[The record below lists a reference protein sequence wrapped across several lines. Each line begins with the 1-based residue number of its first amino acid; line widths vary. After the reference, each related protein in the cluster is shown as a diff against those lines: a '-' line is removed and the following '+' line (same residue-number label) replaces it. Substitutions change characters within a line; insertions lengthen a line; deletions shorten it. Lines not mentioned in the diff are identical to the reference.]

1 MDDLYKKA
9 IEAFREIIDYEI
21 GINVYD
27 GKMILDLDI
36 NEQEKTIKFKFRPT
50 SEYCPIAYKLANDIK
65 IKLLEKDLFN
75 KIEIEVIDH
84 IMSKQINNALN
95 SY

>member
-1 MDDLYKKA
+1 MSELKEKA
-9 IEAFREIIDYEI
+9 IEALREVIDYEI

-27 GKMILDLDI
+27 GKMILDLEIED
-36 NEQEKTIKFKFRPT
+36 KTVRFKFRPT
-50 SEYCPIAYKLANDIK
+50 SPYCPIALKLANDIK
-65 IKLLEKDLFN
+65 SKLMEKNLFD

-84 IMSKQINNALN
+84 IMAKPINNTLN